1 MSMFNITTISHI
13 ENTPRFLFVSACR
26 EDNKEIPFVKCLK
39 KISITEFSVD
49 ISIVYGNTDGLPVVY
64 NRFLNDEQIKDYDYV
79 ILLHD
84 DIWLNDVLVFDKIV
98 GVSSF
103 YDIIGVCG
111 GKEWRATMDLNTP
124 ISWTSATKSAGGSGF
139 MLHCLKNEN
148 TEEKYE
154 NMNYFS
160 SNYGKSPSKTMTLD
174 GCFLCLTKKAIN
186 NTKCRFDKQ
195 FKFHYYDIDFCT
207 TAYVNKLSLGTAP
220 ILITHES
227 LGEGVYDNSYLEAQ
241 RLYLTKWFEK

>member
-39 KISITEFSVD
+39 KMSITEFSVD
-49 ISIVYGNTDGLPVVY
+49 VSIVYGNTDGLPVVY

-174 GCFLCLTKKAIN
+174 GCFGSSANCRKPFCPAATHP
-186 NTKCRFDKQ
+186 NTAGHFGKPRCR
-195 FKFHYYDIDFCT
+195 
-207 TAYVNKLSLGTAP
+207 VGTPPLPGCIRRSALHP
-220 ILITHES
+220 IIP
-227 LGEGVYDNSYLEAQ
+227 
-241 RLYLTKWFEK
+241 